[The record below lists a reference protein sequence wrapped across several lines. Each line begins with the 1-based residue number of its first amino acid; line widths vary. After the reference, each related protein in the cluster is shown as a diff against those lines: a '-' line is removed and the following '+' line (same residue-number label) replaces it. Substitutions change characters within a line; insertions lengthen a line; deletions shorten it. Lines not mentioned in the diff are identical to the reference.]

1 MSKGK
6 GKRVEGEALE
16 RVNNMD
22 VLAGSID
29 VLLDN
34 FLEGVDE
41 AQDRLGLDRADTLAV
56 LGGFSKKLRKWMEE
70 HHAMLDAGRRP
81 ERTDPTDAALLGA
94 VMRQPGSGVGSFA
107 ATVGHQ
113 RVRDAKLPTVVLHQF
128 GGGGREWESGN
139 DSHLGVEQ
147 RPTWDELN
155 AEVGKLRA
163 SNRLRGERAK
173 RERARRM
180 AAEYRLRSVHGMLS
194 DGMDADDVLAYV
206 AAVVRNV
213 GNGVQRMG
221 GATGDA
227 P

>member
-41 AQDRLGLDRADTLAV
+41 VQDRLGLDRADTLAV
-56 LGGFSKKLRKWMEE
+56 LGNFSKKLRRWMEA

-94 VMRQPGSGVGSFA
+94 VMRQPGSGVGGFA
-107 ATVGHQ
+107 S
-113 RVRDAKLPTVVLHQF
+113 TVVHAWGPASRLPI
-128 GGGGREWESGN
+128 SP
-139 DSHLGVEQ
+139 GVEVP
-147 RPTWDELN
+147 PTREELV
-155 AEVGKLRA
+155 EELVVLRR
-163 SNRLRGERAK
+163 SNRLRGERAN
-173 RERARRM
+173 RERRRRED
-180 AAEYRLRSVHGMLS
+180 AEAQLVWCGCRVR
-194 DGMDADDVLAYV
+194 ADV
-206 AAVVRNV
+206 AKHACNV

-227 P
+227 S

>member
-16 RVNNMD
+16 KVNNMD

-29 VLLDN
+29 VLLDT

-41 AQDRLGLDRADTLAV
+41 VQDRLGLDRADTLTV
-56 LGGFSKKLRKWMEE
+56 LGNYSKKLRRWMEA

-94 VMRQPGSGVGSFA
+94 VMRQPGSGVGGFA
-107 ATVGHQ
+107 S
-113 RVRDAKLPTVVLHQF
+113 TVVLPQF
-128 GGGGREWESGN
+128 GGGVRERTSGN
-139 DSHLGVEQ
+139 DQHLGVEQ
-147 RPTWDELN
+147 RPTWEQLN
-155 AEVGKLRA
+155 AEVGKLRT
-163 SNRLRGERAK
+163 SNRLRGERAD
-173 RERARRM
+173 RERARRRD
-180 AAEYRLRSVHGMLS
+180 AEAQLVWCGCRVR
-194 DGMDADDVLAYV
+194 ADV
-206 AAVVRNV
+206 AKHACNV